1 MPPRR
6 RKNSDDESA
15 DEGSG
20 SDSDA
25 FVPHNY
31 VKNSASPANE
41 KPARARRAVKSYK
54 ETAHSDGE
62 VASSARSSGGDD
74 GESGGGGGGGSGD
87 DHAEEVGPS
96 VELFVARRGSASQD
110 VDARA
115 GPFEYLV
122 KWRKLSYKH
131 VTWQTEDELLELP
144 GAMKTRLTRFNA
156 KWDQRIRDHE
166 CALCPRLA

>member
-31 VKNSASPANE
+31 VKASASPANE

-54 ETAHSDGE
+54 ETARSDGE
-62 VASSARSSGGDD
+62 VVSSARSSGDDD
-74 GESGGGGGGGSGD
+74 GDSAGSGD
-87 DHAEEVGPS
+87 DNVEDVGPS

-110 VDARA
+110 VDART

-131 VTWQTEDELLELP
+131 VTWQTEEELLELP